1 MGRGV
6 FLWLFGMRLVPK
18 WYPTKLVDFRG
29 VWIGAYARPSGPLFA
44 VP

>member
-6 FLWLFGMRLVPK
+6 FLWLFGMGLVPK
-18 WYPTKLVDFRG
+18 WYPTELVDFPV